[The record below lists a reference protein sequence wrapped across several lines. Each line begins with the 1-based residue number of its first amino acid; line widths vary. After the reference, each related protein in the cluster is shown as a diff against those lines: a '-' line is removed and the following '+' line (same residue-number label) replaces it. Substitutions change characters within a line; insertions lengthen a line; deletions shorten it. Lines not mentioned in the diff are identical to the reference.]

1 MANPNEMSKTEMRLE
16 INAAEAVV
24 NNGGTLSQEQWD
36 RVFKMLQLVKEDYTM
51 KKKQLR
57 GHLGMLAFSMDSQ
70 WCVMHR
76 EDLPEPTRVCAEGQY
91 QGMIF
96 TLTVLG
102 GDWVRDAKGKH
113 RVFLMGE
120 SSRDTDEY
128 TNKED

>member
-1 MANPNEMSKTEMRLE
+1 MKNLEM
-16 INAAEAVV
+16 
-24 NNGGTLSQEQWD
+24 
-36 RVFKMLQLVKEDYTM
+36 KE
-51 KKKQLR
+51 LR
-57 GHLGMLAFSMDSQ
+57 GQLGMLAFSMDSQ

-96 TLTVLG
+96 TLTALG
-102 GDWVRDAKGKH
+102 GDWVRDDQ
-113 RVFLMGE
+113 GE

>member
-1 MANPNEMSKTEMRLE
+1 
-16 INAAEAVV
+16 
-24 NNGGTLSQEQWD
+24 
-36 RVFKMLQLVKEDYTM
+36 M
-51 KKKQLR
+51 KKKELR
-57 GHLGMLAFSMDSQ
+57 GHLGTLAFNMDSQ

-102 GDWVRDAKGKH
+102 GDWVRDAEGKH

>member
-36 RVFKMLQLVKEDYTM
+36 RVFKMPQLVKEDYTM
-51 KKKQLR
+51 KKKELR

>member
-1 MANPNEMSKTEMRLE
+1 
-16 INAAEAVV
+16 
-24 NNGGTLSQEQWD
+24 
-36 RVFKMLQLVKEDYTM
+36 M
-51 KKKQLR
+51 KKKELR
-57 GHLGMLAFSMDSQ
+57 GHLGTLAFNMDSQ

-76 EDLPEPTRVCAEGQY
+76 EDLPELTRLCAEGQY

-96 TLTVLG
+96 TLTALG
-102 GDWVRDAKGKH
+102 GDWVRDAKSKH

>member
-1 MANPNEMSKTEMRLE
+1 
-16 INAAEAVV
+16 
-24 NNGGTLSQEQWD
+24 
-36 RVFKMLQLVKEDYTM
+36 M
-51 KKKQLR
+51 KKKELR
-57 GHLGMLAFSMDSQ
+57 GHLGTLAFNMDSQ

-76 EDLPEPTRVCAEGQY
+76 EDLPELTRLCAEGQY

-96 TLTVLG
+96 TLTAFG

-113 RVFLMGE
+113 RVFLMDE

>member
-51 KKKQLR
+51 KKKELR

-128 TNKED
+128 TNKEN

>member
-51 KKKQLR
+51 KKKERR

>member
-51 KKKQLR
+51 KKKELR

>member
-51 KKKQLR
+51 KKKELR

-96 TLTVLG
+96 TLTALG
-102 GDWVRDAKGKH
+102 GDWVRDDKGKH
-113 RVFLMGE
+113 RVFLQGE

>member
-1 MANPNEMSKTEMRLE
+1 M
-16 INAAEAVV
+16 
-24 NNGGTLSQEQWD
+24 NGGHRNE
-36 RVFKMLQLVKEDYTM
+36 K
-51 KKKQLR
+51 
-57 GHLGMLAFSMDSQ
+57 LGNEETARPSG
-70 WCVMHR
+70 
-76 EDLPEPTRVCAEGQY
+76 AEGQY

-113 RVFLMGE
+113 RVFLTGE

>member
-1 MANPNEMSKTEMRLE
+1 MANPNEISKTEMRLE

-51 KKKQLR
+51 KKKELR